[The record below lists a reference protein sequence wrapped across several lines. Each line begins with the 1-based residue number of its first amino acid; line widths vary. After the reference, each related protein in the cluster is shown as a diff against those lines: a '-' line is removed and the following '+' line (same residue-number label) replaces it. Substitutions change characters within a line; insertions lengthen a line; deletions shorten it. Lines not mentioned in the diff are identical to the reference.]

1 MPQPT
6 PCPSCCCACRCLRLP
21 PPTPTPAA
29 HSSFLFS
36 SDRILAA
43 LGTSLLSRSEAL
55 APLCTS
61 LDELSVS
68 ASVGH
73 GRLVLLQAAARL
85 FVGLWQRPGARE
97 EMLQLDISQ
106 ELLSCCLQVRVGGV
120 VGAGCLWKPLHPCT
134 GARSRSGWRCHT
146 GPGASPLP
154 ALITHLAH

>member
-1 MPQPT
+1 MPPHPT
-6 PCPSCCCACRCLRLP
+6 VSVVLLRVPLFLSP
-21 PPTPTPAA
+21 HTPTPAA

-97 EMLQLDISQ
+97 EMLQLDVSQ
-106 ELLSCCLQVRVGGV
+106 ELVSCCLQVRVEGV
-120 VGAGCLWKPLHPCT
+120 VGWLLVEPVP
-134 GARSRSGWRCHT
+134 ARAHAAAVVGDAAPTLVHHR
-146 GPGASPLP
+146 SPL
-154 ALITHLAH
+154 